1 LNPGREGESLSAL
14 SLFVVDAFL
23 GGHYNRREDCHA
35 EEENDPLMT
44 AGSSDPMTLKRQADV
59 IIETT
64 ARQLRDLVHEA
75 VAQLDPFP
83 PFPGSFFT
91 YGIEVEGGAAESRER
106 GCVVLASD
114 GDLYALEISIDPSR
128 QLIDPV
134 GGRDEKLKKLDL
146 HPRDYIFYAYDAL
159 TKVTELLLEQEAAR
173 RA

>member
-1 LNPGREGESLSAL
+1 
-14 SLFVVDAFL
+14 
-23 GGHYNRREDCHA
+23 
-35 EEENDPLMT
+35 MT
-44 AGSSDPMTLKRQADV
+44 AGGSDPMSRKRQADV

-64 ARQLRDLVHEA
+64 ARQLRDLLHEA

-114 GDLYALEISIDPSR
+114 GDLYELEIGIDPTS

-134 GGRDEKLKKLDL
+134 GGRDEKLKKLEL
-146 HPRDYIFYAYDAL
+146 HPRDYILYAYDAL
-159 TKVTELLLEQEAAR
+159 TKVTELLLEQEAER